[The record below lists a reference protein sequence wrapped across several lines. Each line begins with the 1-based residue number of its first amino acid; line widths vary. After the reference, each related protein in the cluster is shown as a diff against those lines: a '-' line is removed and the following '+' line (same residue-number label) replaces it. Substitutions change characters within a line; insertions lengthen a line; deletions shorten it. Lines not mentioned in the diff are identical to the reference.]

1 LLLVDD
7 EAALRSVTAERLAE
21 RGHTVVEADS
31 GEQALDLLEQH
42 AFDVI
47 VSDLRMPGI
56 DGATVIERAIERYP
70 SIVGIVITGHGTTQS
85 AVDAIKRGAFDF
97 ITKPFQFDELLHV
110 LENALEQRRLKTE
123 NAYLRSQL
131 QDRYQFSGI
140 LGRSR
145 RMQELFHMLEV
156 VAATSSTVL
165 ITGETGTGKEL
176 VAHAIHHN
184 GPRAKHPFVAINCS
198 ALPEHLLEAELFGHV
213 RGAFTGAVGSRQGR
227 MEQAHGG
234 TLFLDE
240 VGTMSPAVQTKLLRA
255 LQERQFERV
264 GDNHTI
270 KVDVRVVAATNA
282 DLEKLVATGGFR
294 EDLFYRLNVIRVSLP
309 PLRER
314 RDDIPL
320 LVKYFFERFAPGAG
334 LSLSQNA
341 MRALMDH
348 AWPGN
353 VRQLENVIERAVALS
368 GGRKELSLADLP
380 EEFRPPQ
387 PSVGALPGVTL
398 PDDGLDLQ
406 SYLATIERDL
416 IRSSLERTGGNRHKA
431 AELLRLKRTTLVE
444 KIRRLTL

>member
-1 LLLVDD
+1 
-7 EAALRSVTAERLAE
+7 
-21 RGHTVVEADS
+21 
-31 GEQALDLLEQH
+31 
-42 AFDVI
+42 
-47 VSDLRMPGI
+47 
-56 DGATVIERAIERYP
+56 
-70 SIVGIVITGHGTTQS
+70 
-85 AVDAIKRGAFDF
+85 
-97 ITKPFQFDELLHV
+97 
-110 LENALEQRRLKTE
+110 
-123 NAYLRSQL
+123 
-131 QDRYQFSGI
+131 
-140 LGRSR
+140 
-145 RMQELFHMLEV
+145 MQELFHMLEV

-213 RGAFTGAVGSRQGR
+213 RGAFTGAVGSRLGR